1 MNNGSVQNLDSRAVK
16 MTSQDTNRYWK
27 EVVDTIQDGVMLVDP
42 EGTILSVNRAFE
54 EITGYSKA
62 EIVGKPCTL
71 LNCSSCEIARRD
83 KRCYCCSMFDK
94 GQMRKQKCR
103 LVHKDGRVINIV
115 KNASVLKDGSGQ
127 VTGAV
132 ETMTDIND
140 LIEKEHEIETYRREL
155 AAEDRFHGMIGRAAA
170 MQQLFDLIRNASRSD
185 APVIV
190 YGESGTGKEMV
201 SRAIH
206 DEGLRRGGP
215 FIKVNCAALNES
227 LLESEL
233 FGHVKGAF
241 TGAFRER
248 EGRFEAAHTG
258 DIFLDE
264 VGDLPL
270 STQIKLLRVLEE
282 KVIERVGDHRPI
294 PVDVRIITATN
305 RDLQGLVGKG
315 AFREDLFYRI
325 NVIPVRVPPLRQRLE
340 DIPLLAESFFRR
352 IRLKSGKP
360 IEGISQAALELLGCY
375 AWPGNVRE
383 LRSAFEFAFVSC
395 PGATI
400 EPRHFPHHIA
410 NPDER
415 VCAPPPAADHIED
428 IKRQRLLN
436 ALKQSRGNQS
446 ETAKILGI
454 SRTSVWSQI
463 KRFGIDP
470 KGFGPDR

>member
-1 MNNGSVQNLDSRAVK
+1 
-16 MTSQDTNRYWK
+16 
-27 EVVDTIQDGVMLVDP
+27 
-42 EGTILSVNRAFE
+42 
-54 EITGYSKA
+54 
-62 EIVGKPCTL
+62 
-71 LNCSSCEIARRD
+71 
-83 KRCYCCSMFDK
+83 
-94 GQMRKQKCR
+94 
-103 LVHKDGRVINIV
+103 V
-115 KNASVLKDGSGQ
+115 KNASVLKDASGR

-132 ETMTDIND
+132 ETMTDITD
-140 LIEKEHEIETYRREL
+140 LIEKEHEIESYRREL
-155 AAEDRFHGMIGRAAA
+155 AAEDRFHGMIGRSVA
-170 MQQLFDLIRNASRSD
+170 MQQLFDLVRNAARSD

-270 STQIKLLRVLEE
+270 ATQIKLLRVLEE

-305 RDLQGLVGKG
+305 RDLQELVARG

-325 NVIPVRVPPLRQRLE
+325 NVIPIQVPPLRRRLE

-360 IEGISQAALELLGCY
+360 IEGISQAALELLACY

-395 PGATI
+395 TGATI
-400 EPRHFPHHIA
+400 EPQHFPHHVS
-410 NPDER
+410 NPEER
-415 VCAPPPAADHIED
+415 VCTPPPAADNLED
-428 IKRQRLLN
+428 IKRQRLIS